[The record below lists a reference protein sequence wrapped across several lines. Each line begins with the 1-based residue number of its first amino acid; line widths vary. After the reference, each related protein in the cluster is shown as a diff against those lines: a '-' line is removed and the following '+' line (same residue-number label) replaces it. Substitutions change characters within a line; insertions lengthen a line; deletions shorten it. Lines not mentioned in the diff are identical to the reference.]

1 MADKAPSIVE
11 WVLQEDQLPPE
22 IPETEKT
29 ATPETADVQS
39 VEPVA
44 PEGEIRFEEKE
55 TRAREEVASL
65 LEGGLKQLAGC
76 GFDLAEL
83 EADEEY
89 EMTLLEL
96 AGDDAYSFVDPG

>member
-29 ATPETADVQS
+29 ATPETANVQS

-44 PEGEIRFEEKE
+44 PDAE

-65 LEGGLKQLAGC
+65 LEGSLKQLAGC

-83 EADEEY
+83 QADEEY